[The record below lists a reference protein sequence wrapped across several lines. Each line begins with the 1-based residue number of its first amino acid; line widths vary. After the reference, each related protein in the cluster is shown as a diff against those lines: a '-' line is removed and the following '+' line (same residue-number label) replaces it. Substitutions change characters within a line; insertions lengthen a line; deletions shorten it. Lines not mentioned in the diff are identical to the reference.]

1 MSYDNRPSL
10 SWFLVFNHPQE
21 IITYKVDSNNN
32 YVLDAN
38 NDKIIESSAPS
49 EYAGLTPE
57 ELCEK
62 ILDIWCSDSE
72 TKTGACAYC
81 ISKKGLH
88 HLHIVLEDSKS
99 FRFSAIKKLFP
110 RAHIEPTRGN
120 KAQAE
125 NYINKLGSYAE
136 KGEQV
141 VCIRYRGE
149 IKGAQG
155 QRNDLDEIGK
165 LIEEGLRP
173 KEILD
178 KSIRYYKN
186 ETIVKAAYFRKRE
199 KETSIMRDVEVYYH
213 VGDTGS
219 GKTYS
224 YVDLYNDHNQDVY
237 LVNDYSNGMFDEY
250 FGESIL
256 FLDEFRGQ
264 IPFSLLLSILQG
276 YKQIFHARYR
286 NIYGLWNEVHISSV
300 IPPERL
306 YKRMVMEDKDYD
318 TFGQFHRRL
327 NYIVYHY
334 KDKEGN
340 YKAVK
345 FDAANYVSYD
355 AMVSRIMGI
364 ELKKEF
370 ATINRE
376 DYEQLKIMGW
386 IDES

>member
-1 MSYDNRPSL
+1 M
-10 SWFLVFNHPQE
+10 
-21 IITYKVDSNNN
+21 
-32 YVLDAN
+32 
-38 NDKIIESSAPS
+38 
-49 EYAGLTPE
+49 
-57 ELCEK
+57 
-62 ILDIWCSDSE
+62 
-72 TKTGACAYC
+72 
-81 ISKKGLH
+81 
-88 HLHIVLEDSKS
+88 
-99 FRFSAIKKLFP
+99 
-110 RAHIEPTRGN
+110 
-120 KAQAE
+120 
-125 NYINKLGSYAE
+125 
-136 KGEQV
+136 
-141 VCIRYRGE
+141 
-149 IKGAQG
+149 
-155 QRNDLDEIGK
+155 DEIGK

-186 ETIVKAAYFRKRE
+186 ETIVKAAYYRKRE
-199 KETSIMRDVEVYYH
+199 KETPILRDVDVYYH

-224 YVDLYNDHNQDVY
+224 FVDLFNDHNQDVF
-237 LVNDYSNGMFDEY
+237 LISDYSTAMFDDY
-250 FGESIL
+250 SGESIL

-300 IPPERL
+300 IPFERL
-306 YKRMVMEDKDYD
+306 YKRMVTDDRDVD
-318 TFGQFHRRL
+318 TLGQFQRRL
-327 NYIVYHY
+327 KYIVYHY

-370 ATINRE
+370 ATINQE
-376 DYEQLKIMGW
+376 DYEQLKLMGW